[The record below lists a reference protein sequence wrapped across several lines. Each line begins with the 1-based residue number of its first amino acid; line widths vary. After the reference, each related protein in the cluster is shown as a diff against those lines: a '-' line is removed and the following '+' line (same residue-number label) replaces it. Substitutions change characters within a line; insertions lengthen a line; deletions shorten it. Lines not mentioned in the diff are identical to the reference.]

1 MFAKAKKLSYKDF
14 ISSLIF
20 KNKEGKI
27 LKVTYKTFLKGLD
40 NPSLLSII
48 VGIINNRSVSFPHKS
63 ITDFETNFF
72 RNKVHEMLV
81 KHLEDFKL
89 VEETEGL
96 SGSLLTV

>member
-1 MFAKAKKLSYKDF
+1 MFAKAKKLSYQDF
-14 ISSLIF
+14 VASLIF

-40 NPSLLSII
+40 NPSLLSTI
-48 VGIINNRSVSFPHKS
+48 VGILNNRSVSFPHKDVTS
-63 ITDFETNFF
+63 FEVNFF

-81 KHLEDFKL
+81 KHLDEFNL
-89 VEETEGL
+89 QERTEEL